1 MKFVSFLLRKA
12 SSTTW
17 RHRSPKIRQ
26 CDDSTNNLRDSSYNL
41 VLLRNCWIPF
51 LIRSNPVQIRS
62 VSRVIQKL
70 STHTRSLQKNMLPCI
85 IIYII
90 LYVSYIYHG
99 FLRKPF
105 SVNVEIPCMSVRRHK
120 CSWVRL
126 NVKDHYGSPNI
137 LAETIHLHKHK
148 FFVFATKNKI
158 LFLNNKQYNFFQT
171 MLLLRLAPICLRQG
185 NNFWKLCFQ
194 LYYKLARLT
203 SLIEDNFV
211 LLLLPSFFFFTTR

>member
-1 MKFVSFLLRKA
+1 MKFVSFLLKKA
-12 SSTTW
+12 LSTTW

-41 VLLRNCWIPF
+41 VLLRNCWILF

-105 SVNVEIPCMSVRRHK
+105 SVNVEIPCVSVRRHK

-137 LAETIHLHKHK
+137 LAETIHLHK

-171 MLLLRLAPICLRQG
+171 MLLPRLAPLFAPR
-185 NNFWKLCFQ
+185 K
-194 LYYKLARLT
+194 
-203 SLIEDNFV
+203 
-211 LLLLPSFFFFTTR
+211 